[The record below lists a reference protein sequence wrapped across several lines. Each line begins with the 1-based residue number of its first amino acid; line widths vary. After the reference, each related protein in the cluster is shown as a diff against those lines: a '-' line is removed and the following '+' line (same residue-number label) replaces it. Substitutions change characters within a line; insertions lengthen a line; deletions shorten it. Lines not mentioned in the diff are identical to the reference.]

1 MVSLYK
7 SKIASLYN
15 SLRLKGWSQE
25 EYPDKCD
32 EKKWSLLKTTW
43 LNRLLPCKFSAG
55 KHLTSKEEIKGIH
68 WASWTCVIGSEVN
81 GIWPKYTNITDVNS
95 VDGNYNSSVLVTG
108 DDFGLVKLF
117 RFPCLKKGKMVFCI
131 SGECNIDFAAISGYF
146 TMHKANKTK
155 KNILAFH
162 DLLCLIWYHI
172 SIFSDSEFEFLCT
185 VRYTICVY
193 SSH

>member
-1 MVSLYK
+1 M
-7 SKIASLYN
+7 
-15 SLRLKGWSQE
+15 
-25 EYPDKCD
+25 
-32 EKKWSLLKTTW
+32 
-43 LNRLLPCKFSAG
+43 
-55 KHLTSKEEIKGIH
+55 
-68 WASWTCVIGSEVN
+68 IGSEVN

-146 TMHKANKTK
+146 TMRKANRTK

-162 DLLCLIWYHI
+162 DLPCLI
-172 SIFSDSEFEFLCT
+172 
-185 VRYTICVY
+185 
-193 SSH
+193 